1 MLAVSFGL
9 GEYVIKDLRTVEH
22 VLEMPRAAAAM
33 YMLPAATARYILSR
47 AKWLLGT

>member
-22 VLEMPRAAAAM
+22 VLEMLRAAAAM
-33 YMLPAATARYILSR
+33 YMLQAATARYIFSS
-47 AKWLLGT
+47 AKRP